1 MSGGKGESGLDWL
14 NDRPGARRP
23 RKRVGRGPGSG
34 RGKTSGRGVKG
45 QRSRSGVSLGA
56 FEGGQMPIHMR
67 MPKRGFRNAPF
78 GTRPV
83 AVNLDRLQEAVDA
96 GRLDPAQTVDM
107 AALKRAGVV
116 RRAPDG
122 VRVLGRGA
130 LKQGLRI
137 EAAGISASALAAL
150 KAAGGSFTAV
160 ASGLNG
166 AKVGEKP
173 QDAPKAGETPQ
184 AAPKEAQEAKTAA
197 GDGEEAAA
205 AAEAARVTPEEEKP
219 AEAAAE
225 GEAAEDAGAE
235 SESNEDSESGADEE
249 ERGSGT

>member
-1 MSGGKGESGLDWL
+1 MSGTESESGLDWL
-14 NDRPGARRP
+14 GGRPGARRP

-34 RGKTSGRGVKG
+34 RGKTSGRGAKG
-45 QRSRSGVSLGA
+45 QKARSGVSLGA

-96 GRLDPAQTVDM
+96 GRLDPGQLVDM
-107 AALKRAGVV
+107 AALKQAGIV

-137 EAAGISASALAAL
+137 EAAGISAPALAAL
-150 KAAGGSFTAV
+150 EAVGGSFTA
-160 ASGLNG
+160 AAGGRSG
-166 AKVGEKP
+166 AKAKDVP
-173 QDAPKAGETPQ
+173 T
-184 AAPKEAQEAKTAA
+184 AAPKVVKADEAASSA
-197 GDGEEAAA
+197 GEEANAN
-205 AAEAARVTPEEEKP
+205 AAEREASEEEKP
-219 AEAAAE
+219 AEEEAK
-225 GEAAEDAGAE
+225 GEASEDAGADGGE
-235 SESNEDSESGADEE
+235 FGADEE
-249 ERGSGT
+249 DRGDEA